1 VKLPPSDAQS
11 SRHQSDH
18 SHSSPAIPLTL
29 APAYPP
35 ASLSSPA
42 FMAITGR
49 SGKLAE
55 NDDDDNHAT
64 DFAASSWDLAT
75 GGLKALT
82 AKREVPSL
90 VERRP
95 SGKLP
100 TTAAVPLYRHLFTV
114 VILACLVVML
124 ISGGVVLFLL
134 TQP

>member
-1 VKLPPSDAQS
+1 MS
-11 SRHQSDH
+11 
-18 SHSSPAIPLTL
+18 
-29 APAYPP
+29 
-35 ASLSSPA
+35 
-42 FMAITGR
+42 ITGR
-49 SGKLAE
+49 SGKIAANAA
-55 NDDDDNHAT
+55 NDDDDKHAT
-64 DFAASSWDLAT
+64 DFADSSWDLAT

-100 TTAAVPLYRHLFTV
+100 TAAAVPLYRRLFTV
-114 VILACLVVML
+114 VILVCLIVML

>member
-1 VKLPPSDAQS
+1 M
-11 SRHQSDH
+11 
-18 SHSSPAIPLTL
+18 
-29 APAYPP
+29 
-35 ASLSSPA
+35 SL
-42 FMAITGR
+42 TGR
-49 SGKLAE
+49 SGKIAAG
-55 NDDDDNHAT
+55 DDDANDAT
-64 DFAASSWDLAT
+64 NFSASSWDLAT
-75 GGLKALT
+75 GGLKTLT

-100 TTAAVPLYRHLFTV
+100 TAAAPPSSYLFTV